1 MTGTSRFA
9 EDFGFALSGCG
20 VGLLLTGSTLGLNGL
35 WAAVAACCCLLVGIC
50 CIWSGR
56 RRAAKHTDKAEQ
68 ALRIIESMPA
78 LAWSTDARGKFLYM
92 SRRIRTLTGLSK
104 KELSP
109 LGRDTFGVR
118 NLVHPDDYDRLVAA
132 WQHSLATGDHYD
144 LEHRI
149 ALADGVYRWFRNFAS
164 PERDQ
169 DGRIAAWY
177 GTTID
182 VDDEKQAKAALLER
196 EQQLSRLVDSV
207 PGLIWSLAPD
217 GEPTYFNKRM
227 VQFTGLSIDQLS
239 HLDAGRL
246 AATISI
252 IVHPD
257 DAVVVTDAVRG
268 AIVTGEPFSLKHRLR
283 RADGVHRWVEARAA
297 PMRNA
302 EGVVVQWYGICL
314 DIEDQVQAQD
324 ELRRTRDTLGRASQ
338 AASLAEL
345 SASIAHEVNQPLAAI
360 VANSHACQRW
370 LAADAPNVERAQL
383 IVTRIIRDANAAADV
398 VSRIRALFKQ
408 STQEKRRATLGEII
422 AEARD
427 LMIDAARQSGV
438 SVAMQIEAGL
448 PAVVCDRIQIQQ
460 VLINLI
466 RNAIEAM
473 EGLGD
478 AKSLAIRARRSGGS
492 VRIEISDRGP
502 GVESPDRIFEA
513 FVTTKTDGMGMG
525 LAICRS
531 IVETHG
537 GRLWTETGPAGE
549 TTFTFTLP
557 AEADEAVAV

>member
-20 VGLLLTGSTLGLNGL
+20 VGLLLAGSTLGLNGL

-56 RRAAKHTDKAEQ
+56 RRAAKRTDKAEQ

-78 LAWSTDARGKFLYM
+78 LAWSTDAHGKFLYM

-104 KELSP
+104 KDLSP
-109 LGRDTFGVR
+109 LGRDAFGVR

-132 WQHSLATGDHYD
+132 WQHSLATGDYYD

-182 VDDEKQAKAALLER
+182 VDDEKQAEAALLER

-207 PGLIWSLAPD
+207 PGIIWSLAPD

-227 VQFTGLSIDQLS
+227 AQFTGLSIDQLS

-246 AATISI
+246 AATIKI

-268 AIVTGEPFSLKHRLR
+268 SMVTGEPFSLKHRLR
-283 RADGVHRWVEARAA
+283 RSDGVHRWVEARAA

-302 EGVVVQWYGICL
+302 EGVVVQWYGVCL

-370 LAADAPNVERAQL
+370 LAADAPNVERAQV

-408 STQEKRRATLGEII
+408 STQEKRRATIGEII

-427 LMIDAARQSGV
+427 LMIDAARQSRV

-492 VRIEISDRGP
+492 VRIEISDCGP
-502 GVESPDRIFEA
+502 GVESPDRIFEP

-537 GRLWTETGPAGE
+537 GRLWAETGPAGE
-549 TTFTFTLP
+549 TTFTFALP
-557 AEADEAVAV
+557 VEADEAVAV

>member
-20 VGLLLTGSTLGLNGL
+20 VGLLLAGSTLGLNGL
-35 WAAVAACCCLLVGIC
+35 WAAVAACCCLLVGIGGIC
-50 CIWSGR
+50 SGR
-56 RRAAKHTDKAEQ
+56 RRAMRAGKAEQ

-118 NLVHPDDYDRLVAA
+118 NVVHPDDYDRLLAA
-132 WQHSLATGDHYD
+132 WQHSLATGDYYD

-164 PERDQ
+164 AERDQ

-182 VDDEKQAKAALLER
+182 VDDEKQAEAALLER

-217 GEPTYFNKRM
+217 GEPTYFNKQM
-227 VQFTGLSIDQLS
+227 VQFTGLSIDQLDN
-239 HLDAGRL
+239 LDTGRL
-246 AATISI
+246 AATVET

-257 DAVVVTDAVRG
+257 DAAVVTDAVRS
-268 AIVTGEPFSLKHRLR
+268 AIATGEPFSLKHRLR
-283 RADGVHRWVEARAA
+283 RSDGVHRWVEARAT

-302 EGVVVQWYGICL
+302 EGVVVQWYGVCL

-370 LAADAPNVERAQL
+370 LAADVPNVERAQV
-383 IVTRIIRDANAAADV
+383 IVTRIIRDANAAANV

-502 GVESPDRIFEA
+502 GVQSPDRIFEA

-537 GRLWTETGPAGE
+537 GRLWTKTGPAGE

>member
-1 MTGTSRFA
+1 MTGAARFV
-9 EDFGFALSGCG
+9 ESFGFALSGCG
-20 VGLLLTGSTLGLNGL
+20 IGLVLAGLAHGLNGL
-35 WAAVAACCCLLVGIC
+35 SAAAAVCCLVIGIGG
-50 CIWSGR
+50 IWSGR
-56 RRAAKHTDKAEQ
+56 RRAMMRAGKAEQ

-78 LAWSTDARGKFLYM
+78 LAWSTDASGKFLYM

-104 KELSP
+104 TDLSP
-109 LGRDTFGVR
+109 LGRDMFGVR
-118 NLVHPDDYDRLVAA
+118 NVVHPDDYDRLVAA
-132 WQHSLATGDHYD
+132 WQHSLATGDHYV

-149 ALADGVYRWFRNFAS
+149 PMADGAYRWFRNFAS
-164 PERDQ
+164 AERDQ

-182 VDDEKQAKAALLER
+182 VDDEKTAEAALLER

-246 AATISI
+246 AATIKI
-252 IVHPD
+252 IVHPH
-257 DAVVVTDAVRG
+257 DAVVVTDAVRS
-268 AIVTGEPFSLKHRLR
+268 AIATGEPFSLKHRLR
-283 RADGVHRWVEARAA
+283 RSDGVHRWVEARAA

-302 EGVVVQWYGICL
+302 EGIVVQWYGICL

-370 LAADAPNVERAQL
+370 LTADAPNVERAQM

-408 STQEKRRATLGEII
+408 STQEKRRTTLGEII

-427 LMIDAARQSGV
+427 LMIDAATQSRV
-438 SVAMQIEAGL
+438 SFTMQIEADL
-448 PAVVCDRIQIQQ
+448 PAVACDRIQIQQ
-460 VLINLI
+460 VFINLM

-473 EGLGD
+473 EGVEA
-478 AKSLAIRARRSGGS
+478 AKSLTIRARRSGGS

-502 GVESPDRIFEA
+502 GVESPERVFEP

-537 GRLWTETGPAGE
+537 GRLWAETSPSGE

-557 AEADEAVAV
+557 VAADEAAVAV